1 MSLFFIKEKKKTPS
15 PSLGSWMFTAEREL
29 LDSALWQ
36 FKGIASNQLTGA
48 EGLLGVLRNVWE
60 GEVRMKAVRIFFRE
74 I

>member
-1 MSLFFIKEKKKTPS
+1 
-15 PSLGSWMFTAEREL
+15 MFTAEREL